1 MLTQENADDIERVQ
15 KSALKVILKED
26 YITYEDAMEKLMLA
40 TLSDR
45 RKKLCLKF
53 AKNCA
58 KNELTSDLFPLNLAG
73 LNTRGKLKYLVTH
86 ANTDRYKDSPVPY
99 LQRLLNENWNT
110 TLDQLTPGLE
120 DPTWFLWPAKHK
132 RSESKL

>member
-1 MLTQENADDIERVQ
+1 
-15 KSALKVILKED
+15 
-26 YITYEDAMEKLMLA
+26 MLA

-53 AKNCA
+53 AKSCA
-58 KNELTSDLFPLNLAG
+58 KNELTSDLFPLNPAG

-99 LQRLLNENWNT
+99 LQRLLNEN
-110 TLDQLTPGLE
+110 
-120 DPTWFLWPAKHK
+120 
-132 RSESKL
+132 